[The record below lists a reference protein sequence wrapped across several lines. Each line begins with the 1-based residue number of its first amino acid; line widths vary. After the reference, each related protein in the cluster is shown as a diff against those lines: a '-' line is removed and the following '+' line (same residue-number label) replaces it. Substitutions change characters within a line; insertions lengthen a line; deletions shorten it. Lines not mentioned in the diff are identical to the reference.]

1 MDVYD
6 IVDVNTLTAGDTLV
20 VSGEEIPVTSVER
33 RDDNVL
39 VNGGL
44 DGENGVVLG
53 PIDEDTN
60 GYRVWLESDMATF
73 TELGVTT
80 LVLGDNA
87 VFNDSWNIDADPVK
101 VDHDGIVS
109 AIAESENDY
118 FNQYNTTIRV
128 ADGKVVE
135 INRVYVP

>member
-1 MDVYD
+1 
-6 IVDVNTLTAGDTLV
+6 
-20 VSGEEIPVTSVER
+20 
-33 RDDNVL
+33 
-39 VNGGL
+39 
-44 DGENGVVLG
+44 
-53 PIDEDTN
+53 
-60 GYRVWLESDMATF
+60 VWLESDMATF

-101 VDHDGIVS
+101 ADHDGIVS